1 MPIPRFSQ
9 KEPKKSTS
17 QERMRSM
24 LKVKKSYMI
33 TSILSKTLHPRTE
46 LRLPQCWMDT
56 LQTGILSSG
65 WRRIQLLDELNRDE
79 RPRRPISTTICQIW
93 VSIIIQREYSSKILM
108 MVRIWRLWKV
118 KPRHTKK
125 TWMPN
130 AKLLLARDFQ
140 TCWIPSTSTNQIE
153 TRYWSNLTMIRL
165 VSINFK
171 TMPVREKQRRL
182 TEIEVHWLCTS
193 QTNWSS
199 ILQMSTSYW
208 RTITRIQEVSTL
220 SEIEEDNWR
229 TREMKKSVWRFADKL
244 RNISMVSICW
254 TIRTNRIL

>member
-1 MPIPRFSQ
+1 
-9 KEPKKSTS
+9 
-17 QERMRSM
+17 MRSM

-46 LRLPQCWMDT
+46 LRLPRNWMDT

-65 WRRIQLLDELNRDE
+65 WRRIQLLDELKRDE
-79 RPRRPISTTICQIW
+79 MPRRLILTTTCQIW
-93 VSIIIQREYSSKILM
+93 VSIIIQREYSSKILTM
-108 MVRIWRLWKV
+108 ARTWKWWNRMPRRTKRIWMPSVRLW
-118 KPRHTKK
+118 
-125 TWMPN
+125 
-130 AKLLLARDFQ
+130 LARVFQ

-153 TRYWSNLTMIRL
+153 MRYWNNSTIIRP

-171 TMPVREKQRRL
+171 IMPVREKQRRL

-193 QTNWSS
+193 RTNWSS
-199 ILQMSTSYW
+199 IPQMSTSYW
-208 RTITRIQEVSTL
+208 RTITQIQEVSTL
-220 SEIEEDNWR
+220 SEIEGDNWR